1 MYRVGI
7 ITDEGK
13 PIGKNFN
20 TKDEVDNFILEIMET
35 KGAKFFKIKD
45 KTTGE
50 IIETE
55 QGKRDKKAI

>member
-7 ITDEGK
+7 IPDKGK

-20 TKDEVDNFILEIMET
+20 TKNEVDNFILEIMET
-35 KGAKFFKIKD
+35 IGVKYFKIKD